1 MKFWSKLSAGID
13 RINQF
18 FGSIASIMILLS
30 CVVSA
35 ANALLRYGFDIS
47 NNWPLEL
54 QWYLFSA
61 AVMLGA
67 SYTLKR
73 NEHVRVDLIYSHLSD
88 RGRIWVDLF
97 GLVFFLM
104 PACLLFAWLSWSTLF
119 YPSWLVME
127 SSLNSGGLPRYPIKF
142 IVPFGFFMLSL
153 QGVSEIIKR
162 IGALSGEYTLSAE
175 DLLLHLYGR
184 HSGALWT
191 SRRNA

>member
-1 MKFWSKLSAGID
+1 MGFWSKLSAGID
-13 RINQF
+13 RINQLL
-18 FGSIASIMILLS
+18 GKAAGIMILLS

-35 ANALLRYGFDIS
+35 VNALLRYGLDIS

-67 SYTLKR
+67 AYTLKR
-73 NEHVRVDLIYSHLSD
+73 NEHVRVDLIYSRLSD

-104 PACLLFAWLSWSTLF
+104 PACMLFAWLSWTTLF

-127 SSLNSGGLPRYPIKF
+127 HSMNSGGLARYPIKF
-142 IVPFGFFMLSL
+142 VVPLGFFMLSL
-153 QGVSEIIKR
+153 QGTSEIIKR
-162 IGALSGEYTLSAE
+162 IGVLKGETTLPAE
-175 DLLLHLYGR
+175 DLRYEKPMQ
-184 HSGALWT
+184 
-191 SRRNA
+191 

>member
-1 MKFWSKLSAGID
+1 MGFWSKLSTNID
-13 RINQF
+13 RINQLL
-18 FGSIASIMILLS
+18 GKAASLMILLS

-35 ANALLRYGFDIS
+35 ANALLRYGLDIS

-88 RGRIWVDLF
+88 RGRIWVDLL
-97 GLVFFLM
+97 GLIFFLM
-104 PACLLFAWLSWSTLF
+104 PACILFAWLSWTSLF
-119 YPSWLVME
+119 YPSWLVLE
-127 SSLNSGGLPRYPIKF
+127 HSSNSGGLARYPIKL

-153 QGVSEIIKR
+153 QGLSEIIKR
-162 IGALSGEYTLSAE
+162 IAALNGKVALPAE
-175 DLLLHLYGR
+175 DLHYEKPMQ
-184 HSGALWT
+184 
-191 SRRNA
+191 